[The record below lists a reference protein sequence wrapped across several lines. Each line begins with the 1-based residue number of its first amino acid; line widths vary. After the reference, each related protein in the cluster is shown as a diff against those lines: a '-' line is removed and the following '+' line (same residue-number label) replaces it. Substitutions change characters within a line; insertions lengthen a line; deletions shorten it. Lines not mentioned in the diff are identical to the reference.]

1 MLASCQWNQ
10 IISSTQDNGNF
21 NQKVYFYIHCLKNTC
36 KYSSCWNNIYARR
49 FNEITG
55 THDESLRY
63 PPAHLSNASFKSNW
77 FMGNRFRQTK
87 EIIFLIYGSFAYRYF
102 KKKNSELP
110 HFSMCRIF
118 RIIIVIICFI
128 HIFFPILGLNNKR
141 NPRDWEYLSGGTSIA
156 PLLSYT
162 NWGKNQPQTRGRRDR
177 RNCVLVNKR
186 RKWKNKSCT
195 KNLKRFI
202 CEGVPGQKFS
212 SLQSSPSDQP
222 NRNRGKRRRRYRW
235 SSWVWDWFRVL

>member
-1 MLASCQWNQ
+1 MA
-10 IISSTQDNGNF
+10 TFF
-21 NQKVYFYIHCLKNTC
+21 NVPYFP
-36 KYSSCWNNIYARR
+36 NNNCNHL
-49 FNEITG
+49 FH
-55 THDESLRY
+55 TH
-63 PPAHLSNASFKSNW
+63 
-77 FMGNRFRQTK
+77 
-87 EIIFLIYGSFAYRYF
+87 
-102 KKKNSELP
+102 
-110 HFSMCRIF
+110 
-118 RIIIVIICFI
+118 
-128 HIFFPILGLNNKR
+128 FFPILGLNNKR
-141 NPRDWEYLSGGTSIA
+141 NPRDWDYLSGGTSSA

-235 SSWVWDWFRVL
+235 SS

>member
-10 IISSTQDNGNF
+10 IIGSTQDNGNF

-77 FMGNRFRQTK
+77 FMRNQRNNFFNIWIVCLPVFQEKKFWMAT
-87 EIIFLIYGSFAYRYF
+87 FFNVPYF
-102 KKKNSELP
+102 PNNNCNHLF
-110 HFSMCRIF
+110 HT
-118 RIIIVIICFI
+118 
-128 HIFFPILGLNNKR
+128 HFFPILGLNNKR
-141 NPRDWEYLSGGTSIA
+141 NPRDWEYLSGGTSSA